1 MLYKTWFPVVLR
13 KSFLAAHIG
22 LRIPALFHRTAPQQ
36 LPVKLA
42 GLKSSE
48 RHSDTGGISMPR
60 MSLCVL
66 IFVLLVWPF
75 AAAQDAAT
83 GAIHGTVVDLHD
95 LRIPGATV
103 AVVNAATGAHY
114 AVTSDAEGRF
124 SLDLLP
130 PGDYS
135 SRVEANGMS
144 PQITP
149 QLHVDVGAAAEVQFR
164 LSVAGALEHVSVS
177 AAPALV
183 ETQPSAVSA
192 LIDERAIA
200 DLPLNG
206 RRFSDL
212 MLLSP
217 GVTQDPRSLTS
228 ATNGDLSFG
237 GLRGFQN
244 SFLVDGGDFNNAFY
258 AQARG
263 LYRTPYQFSNE
274 VVQEF
279 RVSSNSYGV
288 ELGRAGGAVVNV
300 VTKSGSNHWHGTGL
314 YYIRDSGFGGAA
326 DPFVSFKPHSRQQQ
340 GGGTV
345 GGPIKKNKIFFFAG
359 FDQHYFH
366 VPDVVEFL
374 NGTMQVVPQAGTGP
388 FSPGDYEAS
397 DQALVF
403 AAASQLTSLAGSYP
417 AAQIGNAAYAKVDV
431 NITPRNQL
439 AVRFN
444 SSRYW
449 GSNNV
454 FLDPASPITY
464 DSISDNGEETVSTD
478 TGSVSLTSSLTTRL
492 ISHLRAQF
500 SRDLRQSYTNTSD
513 TLLKIPNIIDGI
525 GRSDLLPRSTR
536 EHRAQLAET
545 LSLDTSR
552 HSFKFGGDALVT
564 WIYDFFP
571 SQQSGEYLFYPI
583 KVDPFTFEPM
593 EAGLPLTP
601 LRAYAH
607 EVPHYYL
614 QNFGAAAS
622 NPNSNDYAA
631 FAQDTIRVTDHLAI
645 NLGVRWDLQTFTK
658 AGLLPNPLFPPAGK
672 VPFKPN
678 NFGPRAGLAYSIG
691 KNRPFVIRAGY
702 GLFYVRIPQ
711 IYNSAVATENGIT
724 DSQVFLNNSN
734 YYDHQVFPTYPNPLV
749 SCAVISASC
758 NLPAGFT
765 QGVTNDV
772 SAFAPN
778 FVTPRVQQGS
788 VTFEREVAEHTTI
801 AVSYLYVH
809 GEHLIRALDVN
820 LPPPVALTYP
830 IFDSTGSIFQGGY
843 YTVDSFATWQY
854 TQSLT
859 CPFPPCINPL
869 GRPLAQLGA
878 IDEFQSAASSVY
890 NGATLSINRRMAR
903 GTYLRLAYTYAH
915 AIDDGQDALVAGAPA
930 TVQNSYNPN
939 GERGPSVTDQRSR
952 FVAAFS
958 VEPRPFHREHEML
971 GRMLN
976 DWKISSIVTAGSGRP
991 VNATVDGD
999 PNQDGNDLNDRLPGY
1014 TRNGFTGPDYTSTDL
1029 RLVRKIHVAEG
1040 YRIEFTADSFN
1051 LFNRDNQRVEI
1062 TSNGLTAEATTFT
1075 QYTTYV
1081 NGVSAPAFYQ
1091 QPQNFLKPNAAFAPR
1106 QIQLGLKFIF

>member
-1 MLYKTWFPVVLR
+1 MPRTSLIVVLIVAYLVFFL
-13 KSFLAAHIG
+13 FLAR
-22 LRIPALFHRTAPQQ
+22 LSF
-36 LPVKLA
+36 
-42 GLKSSE
+42 S
-48 RHSDTGGISMPR
+48 
-60 MSLCVL
+60 
-66 IFVLLVWPF
+66 
-75 AAAQDAAT
+75 QDAAT
-83 GAIHGTVVDLHD
+83 GAIHGTVLDPSGS
-95 LRIPGATV
+95 RIAKASIV
-103 AVVNAATGAHY
+103 AINSANGVRYST
-114 AVTSDAEGRF
+114 TSDSEGRF
-124 SLDLLP
+124 ALDLLP

-135 SRVEANGMS
+135 ARAVAQGMS
-144 PQITP
+144 PQVSP
-149 QLHVDVGAAAEVQFR
+149 PLHVDIGAAAELEFH
-164 LSVAGALEHVSVS
+164 LSVAGAQENVTVSG
-177 AAPALV
+177 APKLV
-183 ETQPSAVSA
+183 DTQPSAVST

-228 ATNGDLSFG
+228 STTGDLSFG
-237 GLRGFQN
+237 GIRGFQN
-244 SFLVDGGDFNNAFY
+244 SFLVDGGDFNNAFF

-263 LYRTPYQFSNE
+263 LYRAPYQFSNE

-279 RVSSNSYGV
+279 RVSSNSSGA

-314 YYIRDSGFGGAA
+314 YYIRDSGFGAA
-326 DPFVSFKPHSRQQQ
+326 DAFMTFKPHSRQQQ
-340 GGGTV
+340 GGGTI

-374 NGTMQVVPQAGTGP
+374 NGTMQIVPQAGTGP
-388 FSPGDYEAS
+388 FTPGDYEAT

-403 AAASQLTSLAGSYP
+403 AAAAQLNSLAGSYP
-417 AAQIGNAAYAKVDV
+417 AAQIGNATFAKLDI
-431 NITPRNQL
+431 NLTSRNQL
-439 AVRFN
+439 ALRFN

-454 FLDPASPITY
+454 FLDPASPVTY
-464 DSISDNGEETVSTD
+464 DSISDNGEETVSTE
-478 TGSVSLTSSLTTRL
+478 TGVATLTSGLTTRL

-500 SRDLRQSYTNTSD
+500 SLDLRQSYTNTND
-513 TLLKIPNIIDGI
+513 TLIKIPDIIDGI

-545 LSLDTSR
+545 LSFDGSR
-552 HSFKFGGDALVT
+552 HSLKFGGDSLIT
-564 WIYDFFP
+564 WIYDYFP
-571 SQQSGEYLFYPI
+571 SQQSGEYLFYPL
-583 KVDPFTFEPM
+583 KVNPFTFEPQ

-614 QNFGAAAS
+614 QNFGPASS

-631 FAQDTIRVTDHLAI
+631 FAQDTIRITDHLAL
-645 NLGVRWDLQTFTK
+645 NLGVRWDLQTFTTV
-658 AGLLPNPLFPPAGK
+658 GLLSNQLFPPSGK
-672 VPFKPN
+672 VPFKPY
-678 NFGPRAGLAYSIG
+678 NFGPRAGLAYSLG
-691 KNRPFVIRAGY
+691 KNHPLVIRAGY
-702 GLFYVRIPQ
+702 GMFYVRIPQ
-711 IYNSAVATENGIT
+711 IYNSAIATENGIT
-724 DSQVFLNNSN
+724 DAQVFLNNSN

-749 SCAVISASC
+749 SCPLTGPVC
-758 NLPAGFT
+758 NLPSGFT

-778 FVTPRVQQGS
+778 FVTPRVQQTS
-788 VTFEREVAEHTTI
+788 ITLEREVAGHTTI

-843 YTVDSFATWQY
+843 YTVDSFATWQF
-854 TQSLT
+854 TSSLT

-869 GRPLAQLGA
+869 GRPIAQLGA

-903 GTYLRLAYTYAH
+903 GTYLRLSYTYAH

-930 TVQNSYNPN
+930 TVQNSYQPN
-939 GERGPSVTDQRSR
+939 AERGPSVTDQRQR

-958 VEPRPFHREHEML
+958 AEPRPFHREHQLL
-971 GRMLN
+971 GHVFN

-991 VNATVDGD
+991 VNATVSGD
-999 PNQDGNDLNDRLPGY
+999 PNQDGNDLNDRLPSY
-1014 TRNGFTGPDYTSTDL
+1014 SRNAFTGPDYASTDL
-1029 RLVRKIHVAEG
+1029 RLVRKIHVGHG

-1051 LFNRDNQRVEI
+1051 LFNHDNQRVTI
-1062 TSNGLTAEATTFT
+1062 TTDGLTAEATTFT
-1075 QYTTYV
+1075 QYTTFV
-1081 NGVSAPAFYQ
+1081 NSVPYPAYYQ

-1106 QIQLGLKFIF
+1106 QIQLGLKLVF